1 VIKIV
6 LTLVQL
12 QIGPR
17 NFSAGAG
24 RQDNHNND
32 TQHNATQQNTPHN
45 NDTHCENTQH
55 NDNNYNG
62 TQDKNTN
69 HNDSQR

>member
-1 VIKIV
+1 
-6 LTLVQL
+6 LVQL

-32 TQHNATQQNTPHN
+32 TQHNASQQNTPHHS
-45 NDTHCENTQH
+45 DTRGKNALHK
-55 NDNNYNG
+55 DNKYNG
-62 TQDKNTN
+62 TQDNKTN